1 MNKIKMRFNDFV
13 FETNP
18 LYIEVIASRDV
29 KVNSIYGKNSI
40 ANDICQEP
48 IIVKGKGVLYGDDA
62 QEKCNIM
69 SKLLRQGLQGEL
81 HCPSLY
87 PIKAIF
93 TLFKY
98 NANAQKGGIE
108 YEFEFTQVCGEDLQN
123 LSLDYTYAALGE
135 NAFDIA
141 KRTNICIDDIMNL
154 NGFESPFSIEE
165 NERVNLK

>member
-1 MNKIKMRFNDFV
+1 MNKIKMKFNDFV
-13 FETNP
+13 FETDP

-62 QEKCNIM
+62 QAKCNMM

-98 NANAQKGGIE
+98 NANAQKA
-108 YEFEFTQVCGEDLQN
+108 VLN
-123 LSLDYTYAALGE
+123 
-135 NAFDIA
+135 
-141 KRTNICIDDIMNL
+141 MNL
-154 NGFESPFSIEE
+154 NSLRYAVKTCKIYRLIILMPA
-165 NERVNLK
+165 